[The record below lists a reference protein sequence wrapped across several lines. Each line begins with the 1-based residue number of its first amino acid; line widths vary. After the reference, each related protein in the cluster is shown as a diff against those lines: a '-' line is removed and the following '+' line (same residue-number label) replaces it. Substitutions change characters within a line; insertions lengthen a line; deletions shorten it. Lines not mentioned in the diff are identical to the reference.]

1 MPIDPSLFSNQIL
14 IFASAILLGAAI
26 LKAVN
31 DSLKGTSES
40 FGLFRRK
47 PAPGAF
53 VAEMQRAMETSK
65 QLGESEYGEPQR
77 TVDYYINHV
86 LHWQLLLE
94 ISAAEQAL
102 DNRLYSTI
110 IRFLNRTVGNV
121 IFIVIYPLAWVW
133 WMDTELA
140 IGQQSIANRQFGP
153 VEYVVS
159 GVVMIVIY
167 ALFRLLVEFLY
178 AQEIDR
184 SEYSREMRQ
193 SLSASGSVPPREGG
207 ESPRPNR

>member
-1 MPIDPSLFSNQIL
+1 MPIDLSLFLNQVL
-14 IFASAILLGAAI
+14 IFASAILLGATI

-31 DSLKGTSES
+31 ESLKGTSES

-53 VAEMQRAMETSK
+53 IAEMQRAMETSK
-65 QLGESEYGEPQR
+65 QLEELKYEEPHR
-77 TVDYYINHV
+77 TVDYYINNV

-110 IRFLNRTVGNV
+110 IRFLHRAVGN
-121 IFIVIYPLAWVW
+121 IFVLIIYPLAWIW

-140 IGQQSIANRQFGP
+140 IGQQAITDRQFGTL
-153 VEYVVS
+153 EYVIS
-159 GVVMIVIY
+159 GVVMIVVYVI
-167 ALFRLLVEFLY
+167 FRQSVEFLF
-178 AQEIDR
+178 AKEIDR
-184 SEYSREMRQ
+184 SKYSREMRQ
-193 SLSASGSVPPREGG
+193 NLSATGSVPPREVGVP
-207 ESPRPNR
+207 PRPHH